1 MEIRNIIVDSIFAN
15 LDICHYYLDPFY
27 FPDAQGDLDHDGL
40 SNLFEY
46 ERNMSINDA
55 DTDHDGIDDGA
66 ELQYWEHRL
75 SELHSN
81 WSEEQILNMSVN
93 YTLNP
98 DVDGDNITDGK
109 EIKGYSVKII
119 TDWDSKGEPM

>member
-1 MEIRNIIVDSIFAN
+1 MNDPYHMDYAIGGSI
-15 LDICHYYLDPFY
+15 
-27 FPDAQGDLDHDGL
+27 
-40 SNLFEY
+40 
-46 ERNMSINDA
+46 
-55 DTDHDGIDDGA
+55 GIDDGA
-66 ELQYWEHRL
+66 EYHYWQERL
-75 SELHSN
+75 YLF
-81 WSEEQILNMSVN
+81 WSGWVNSITGAAVN